1 MSLVRKSAGME
12 LIDLL
17 DRVLDKGI
25 VVEASS
31 RLHML
36 GADGGHRKTH
46 LAIAAFETYMTHSE
60 ARAVAKVTARLA
72 VASHKSEAEPR
83 PLLISRSARPLRRYF
98 R

>member
-17 DRVLDKGI
+17 DRLLDKGI

-36 GADGGHRKTH
+36 RADDGHRKTH
-46 LAIAAFETYMTHSE
+46 LAIAVIETHMTHSE
-60 ARAVAKVTARLA
+60 ARAVAKVGARRAIASQKTELA
-72 VASHKSEAEPR
+72 PEPV
-83 PLLISRSARPLRRYF
+83 PLIAVGNHRR
-98 R
+98 